1 MPARFY
7 KTVSFNNVE
16 ICAAL
21 GCAIEYDGFD
31 MEPPE
36 LIETW
41 VSVPGR
47 IDGPIDMT
55 ESLAGYPTFGTRT
68 MNIHFIAKAKGR
80 EAGEKLLSAAQG
92 MLHGKR
98 GTIQLGWDPGY
109 TYEGRV
115 TVGTLVRN
123 RDVAGFTMTAKCEP
137 YKFKRHVTVSRN
149 VAGGM
154 WLELESGDAP
164 VCPIWTAS
172 SKVELHQDGSPI
184 YYELG
189 KGVYRLPDI
198 VLRKGTNR
206 IYAYARGTGG
216 TPTTIGDFENDTIS
230 DLTGSIADWLW
241 EEDDKPTGGQ
251 ITVEYDWKDL

>member
-1 MPARFY
+1 MPDRY
-7 KTVSFNNVE
+7 GTVTFDGTD
-16 ICAAL
+16 ICSAL
-21 GCAIEYDGFD
+21 GARIELDGFEMD
-31 MEPPE
+31 PPE
-36 LIETW
+36 PVTTY
-41 VSVPGR
+41 VDVPGR
-47 IDGPIDMT
+47 IDGPIDMSEALT
-55 ESLAGYPTFGTRT
+55 GYPTYKTREMRAT
-68 MNIHFIAKAKGR
+68 FFALADGR
-80 EAGEKLLSAAQG
+80 TAGEQLLSRAFG

-98 GTIQLGWDPGY
+98 GPITLSWDPGY
-109 TYEGRV
+109 TYTGRISIASV
-115 TVGTLVRN
+115 TRRREVVG
-123 RDVAGFTMTAKCEP
+123 FQMTATCEP

-216 TPTTIGDFENDTIS
+216 TATTIGDFASDTIS
-230 DLTGSIADWLW
+230 SLTGSIADWLW
-241 EEDDKPTGGQ
+241 EENAKPTGGALK
-251 ITVEYDWKDL
+251 VEYDWKDL